1 MATIKIYTGQ
11 STVVSME
18 NTGSV
23 SYADMISFLQGQNIN
38 TNDTKFVLYQGKLE
52 LTEASVI
59 PSGDQK
65 IMASASK
72 TKAGGFKSDVA
83 ESLDNIQ
90 EQLDAVQHSLASL
103 KAEFAQKLE
112 DVKNFSTLSEEDK
125 EVFAY
130 MQRENN

>member
-1 MATIKIYTGQ
+1 MSTIKIYTGQ

-23 SYADMISFLQGQNIN
+23 SLADVKSFLASQNISS
-38 TNDTKFVLYQGKLE
+38 DDMKFVVYQGKLE
-52 LTEASVI
+52 LTEASTV
-59 PSGDQK
+59 PAGDQK
-65 IMASASK
+65 IMTSPAK

-112 DVKNFSTLSEEDK
+112 DVRNFSTLSEEDK

-130 MQRENN
+130 MQKNN